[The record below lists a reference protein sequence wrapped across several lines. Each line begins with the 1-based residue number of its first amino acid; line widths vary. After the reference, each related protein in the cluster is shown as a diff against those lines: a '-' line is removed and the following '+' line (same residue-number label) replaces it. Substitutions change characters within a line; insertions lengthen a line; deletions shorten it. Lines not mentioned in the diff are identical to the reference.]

1 MPVTLLFTGY
11 YRHRKMVAANRLT
24 GGELAE
30 VLWTRL
36 LDYCNE
42 YGTDG
47 LIIDGVPDTVCPRQT
62 KKRVDALVEVGLL
75 DDVAGGW
82 QMHDFHEWN
91 RPAVELQARNRQ
103 VSEVRSKA
111 GKAGAAKRWGNRLPA
126 ANGVAHD

>member
-1 MPVTLLFTGY
+1 MPVSLLFTGY
-11 YRHRKMVAANRLT
+11 YRHRKFIAANKLS

-47 LIIDGVPDTVCPRQT
+47 LVIDGVPEHVCPRQT
-62 KKRVDALVEVGLL
+62 QKRVDALVHVGLL
-75 DDVAGGW
+75 DTVDGGW

-91 RPAVELQARNRQ
+91 RPAVELRQ
-103 VSEVRSKA
+103 RSEQISATKSKA
-111 GKAGAAKRWGNRLPA
+111 GKAGAAKRWGNRLPVA
-126 ANGVAHD
+126 EGVANG

>member
-11 YRHRKMVAANRLT
+11 YRHRKIVAANRLT

-30 VLWTRL
+30 VLWARL

-47 LIIDGVPDTVCPRQT
+47 LVIEGVPEQVCPRQT
-62 KKRVDALVEVGLL
+62 KKRVGALVDVGLL
-75 DDVAGGW
+75 DKVIGGW

-91 RPAVELQARNRQ
+91 RPAAELQERNRQ
-103 VSEVRSKA
+103 VSEARSKA

-126 ANGVAHD
+126 TNGAAQ